1 VVKSI
6 RDAMEKVI
14 ETTNLTKTY
23 KKILAVNNLNL
34 TIYEKDVF
42 GFLGPNGAGKTTT
55 IKMMMGITKP
65 TKGSVKILG
74 YDVFKDG
81 VKAKMQIGFVPDQFD
96 FYPELNAVEH
106 LNYYASLF
114 RIPKEERCKRINEL
128 LEMVGLSERKNSKVK
143 TYSHG
148 MRQRLVIA
156 QALIN
161 KPKLLVLDEPTVGL
175 DPKGSYETRQL
186 IKKLGKEIPI
196 FISSHLLYEVQEVCN
211 KVGII
216 NNGKLLRVDSIN
228 NLTKLGGEVNVQIEC
243 TNMNDRLTNA
253 VRGIDG
259 VVDLSAD
266 GNILKAKVKDS
277 GVIPEIV
284 TVITREGGRIKSVSE
299 VTLSLEDAFLRLTG
313 EKNEG

>member
-1 VVKSI
+1 
-6 RDAMEKVI
+6 MENVI
-14 ETTNLTKTY
+14 ETTNLTKIY
-23 KKILAVNNLNL
+23 KKVLAVNNLNL
-34 TIYEKDVF
+34 TVQEKDVF

-55 IKMMMGITKP
+55 IKMMMGIIKP

-81 VKAKMQIGFVPDQFD
+81 VKAKMQIGFVPDQFG

-114 RIPKEERCKRINEL
+114 RIPKDERSKRIDEL
-128 LEMVGLSERKNSKVK
+128 LDRVSLSERKNSKVK

-175 DPKGSYETRQL
+175 DPKGSYETREL

-211 KVGII
+211 RAGII
-216 NNGKLLRVDSIN
+216 NNGKLLRVDSID
-228 NLTKLGGEVNVQIEC
+228 NLTKLGGEINVQIEC
-243 TNMNDRLTNA
+243 INMGDELINA
-253 VRGIDG
+253 VSGIDG
-259 VVDLSAD
+259 VIDLFTD

-277 GVIPEIV
+277 VLIPEIV
-284 TVITREGGRIKSVSE
+284 AAITKEGGRIKSVNE
-299 VTLSLEDAFLRLTG
+299 VTLSLEDVFLKLTG
-313 EKNEG
+313 EQNER

>member
-1 VVKSI
+1 
-6 RDAMEKVI
+6 MEKVI
-14 ETTNLTKTY
+14 ETINLTKTY
-23 KKILAVNNLNL
+23 KKVLAVNNLNL
-34 TIYEKDVF
+34 TIHEKDVF

-114 RIPKEERCKRINEL
+114 RMPKEERSKRTDEL
-128 LEMVGLSERKNSKVK
+128 LDMVGLSERKNSKVK

-175 DPKGSYETRQL
+175 DPKGSYETREL
-186 IKKLGKEIPI
+186 IKKLGKEITI

-216 NNGKLLRVDSIN
+216 NNGKLLKVDSID
-228 NLTKLGGEVNVQIEC
+228 NLTKLKEWVDVQIEC
-243 TNMNDRLTNA
+243 ANINDPLINA
-253 VRGIDG
+253 VRGIGG
-259 VVDLSAD
+259 VIDLSVNE
-266 GNILKAKVKDS
+266 NILKIKVKES
-277 GVIPEIV
+277 GIIPEIV
-284 TVITREGGRIKSVSE
+284 RVITKEEGRIKSVNE
-299 VTLSLEDAFLRLTG
+299 ITQSLEDVFLKLTG